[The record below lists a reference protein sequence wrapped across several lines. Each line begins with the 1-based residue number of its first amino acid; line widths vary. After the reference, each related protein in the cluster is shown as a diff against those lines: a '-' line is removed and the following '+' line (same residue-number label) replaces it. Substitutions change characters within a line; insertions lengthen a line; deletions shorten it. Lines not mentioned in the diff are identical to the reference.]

1 MIPRSQT
8 LKVEDFPDQSDWIE
22 PIIRALNTG
31 ASQTSSAL
39 SKSLTFGEN
48 FNATIQT
55 VEVTLADDWKTP
67 TLVNGWV
74 ALGGSQ
80 APQYRRNGATVEI
93 RGAIATGTVGAEAFA
108 LPEGFRPAGALYF
121 PAASNGAFGQ
131 VTVNATGSVI
141 PAVGS
146 NVSFALNLS
155 FAVEAAV
162 PDDAFPLSF
171 AHKLQS
177 GAKPAGCWVIAVSD
191 VTGSA
196 RNPASGSG
204 YCAWRPNGAEVLI
217 DDIPGLVSGHKYRV
231 TFLVIGG

>member
-8 LKVEDFPDQSDWIE
+8 LKVEDFPDQSEWIE
-22 PIIRALNTG
+22 PIIRALNSG

-55 VEVTLADDWKTP
+55 MEVTLKPAGDWRTP
-67 TLVNGWV
+67 TMTNGWV
-74 ALGGSQ
+74 SDGAK
-80 APQYRRNGATVEI
+80 YRRVGDRVEI
-93 RGAIATGTVGAEAFA
+93 QGSMMSGTIGVAAFT
-108 LPEGFRPAGALYF
+108 LPEGFRPAVTLRF
-121 PAASNGAFGQ
+121 PTTSNSLFGQ
-131 VTVNATGSVI
+131 ITVQATGEVTPSVG
-141 PAVGS
+141 V
-146 NVSFALNLS
+146 NTSFALNCA
-155 FAVEAAV
+155 FAVDGGTLV
-162 PDDAFPLSF
+162 NGAFPMKFS
-171 AHKLQS
+171 HKLQS

-204 YCAWRPNGAEVLI
+204 FCAWRPNGSEVI
-217 DDIPGLVSGHKYRV
+217 VDDVPGLAAGHKYQV